1 MNNPLNFDDVI
12 TSTRKILAQLLVL
25 DIEKISE
32 DASVTDDLRADSLD
46 IVDLNFQLGRR
57 YGCVLPKINVLDHAQ
72 AECGDLQKFL
82 HDGGLTE
89 DGVGLMQNSLSAY
102 HPEQLRV
109 GMRPAEVFAATTVR
123 NWAQQCY
130 NLFNFLPVSCS
141 GCGGKH
147 AQLNGHHQVICT
159 GCSARLSPLEGDK
172 ASRRLVQHYVELN
185 MKAVV

>member
-12 TSTRKILAQLLVL
+12 TSTRKILAQLLVM
-25 DIEKISE
+25 DIAEISE

-57 YGCVLPKINVLDHAQ
+57 YGCVLPKVNVLDHAQ
-72 AECGDLQKFL
+72 AVCGGLQKFL
-82 HDGGLTE
+82 RDGGLTE

-102 HPEQLRV
+102 RPEQLRV
-109 GMRPAEVFAATTVR
+109 GMRPAEIFAAMTVR

-130 NLFNFLPVSCS
+130 NLFNFLPASCP
-141 GCGGKH
+141 GCGCKH
-147 AQLNGHHQVICT
+147 AQLNDHHQVVCA

-172 ASRRLVQHYVELN
+172 ASRCLVQRYIELSVE
-185 MKAVV
+185 AVV